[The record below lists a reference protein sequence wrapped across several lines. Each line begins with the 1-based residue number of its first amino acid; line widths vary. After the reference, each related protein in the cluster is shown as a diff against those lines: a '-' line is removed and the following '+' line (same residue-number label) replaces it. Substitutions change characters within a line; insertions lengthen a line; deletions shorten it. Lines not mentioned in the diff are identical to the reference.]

1 MQNRFSRL
9 LKFIPLA
16 VFAVV
21 LAACGGTSEL
31 KHSSTVANV
40 PTQYDLSLMADKDG
54 QFEFDSATI
63 DKETGRG
70 HIRYLN
76 ESGRPVHT
84 VFLKRGEKQK
94 VSNAH
99 ILALTSI
106 ARDLK
111 FDLYVEDNDGKLAIV
126 KIDDAK

>member
-9 LKFIPLA
+9 FKFIPLA
-16 VFAVV
+16 VFAAV

-63 DKETGRG
+63 DKETVRG

-76 ESGRPVHT
+76 ESGHPVHA

-94 VSNAH
+94 VTNPH

-126 KIDDAK
+126 KIDEAQ

>member
-16 VFAVV
+16 VFAAV

-40 PTQYDLSLMADKDG
+40 PAQYDLSLMADKDG

-63 DKETGRG
+63 DKETVRG

-76 ESGRPVHT
+76 ESGHPVHN

-126 KIDDAK
+126 KIDDAQ

>member
-16 VFAVV
+16 VFAAV

-40 PTQYDLSLMADKDG
+40 PVQYDLSLMADKDG

-63 DKETGRG
+63 DKETVRG

-76 ESGRPVHT
+76 ESGRPVHS

-99 ILALTSI
+99 ILALTAI

-111 FDLYVEDNDGKLAIV
+111 FELYVEDNDGKLAIV